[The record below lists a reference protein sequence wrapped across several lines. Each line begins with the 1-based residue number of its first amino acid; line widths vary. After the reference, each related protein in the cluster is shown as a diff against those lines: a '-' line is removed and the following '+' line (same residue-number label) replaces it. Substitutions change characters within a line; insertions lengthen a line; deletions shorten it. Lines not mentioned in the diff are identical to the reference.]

1 MKYYNLLFVGLMQI
15 SDSTQYKGI
24 SEYVAAWFLGLII
37 ELNLM
42 AILSVTTLGPTIL
55 KPYVLVG
62 FYVAVILLN
71 VKYYNINR
79 VPLDKLAKDLEEK
92 HRPNMTSGQLL
103 AIFILIESASIVPLI
118 AVYRHMND

>member
-37 ELNLM
+37 ELNLI
-42 AILSVTTLGPTIL
+42 AIMSVTTLGPTIL
-55 KPYVLVG
+55 KPYVFLG
-62 FYVAVILLN
+62 FYVLVVLLN
-71 VKYYNINR
+71 VKYYNINKIS
-79 VPLDKLAKDLEEK
+79 LDKLAKDLGEK

-103 AIFILIESASIVPLI
+103 AIFILIESVSIVPLI
-118 AVYRHMND
+118 AAYRHMND

>member
-1 MKYYNLLFVGLMQI
+1 MQI

-37 ELNLM
+37 ELNLI
-42 AILSVTTLGPTIL
+42 ALISVTALGQTIL
-55 KPYVLVG
+55 KPYLLLG
-62 FYVAVILLN
+62 FYVAAVLLN
-71 VKYYNINR
+71 VKYYNINK

-103 AIFILIESASIVPLI
+103 AIFILIESVSIVPLI
-118 AVYRHMND
+118 AAYRHMND